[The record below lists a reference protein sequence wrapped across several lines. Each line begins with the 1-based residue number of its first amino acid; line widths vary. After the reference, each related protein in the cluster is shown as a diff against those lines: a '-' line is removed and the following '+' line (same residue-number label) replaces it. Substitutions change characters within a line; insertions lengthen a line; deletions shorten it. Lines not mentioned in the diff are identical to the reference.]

1 MKKSQ
6 IDRFAHLFK
15 GLDRAYGVVN
25 IAGKDARG
33 KQKGKYSFV
42 HEPRTRATFSEHL
55 EGSQSIGIVPINED
69 NLCGWGALD
78 IDQYPLDHLAIVQ
91 KVEKLELPMVVCRS
105 KSGGAHVF
113 LFMLELVEAET
124 LQIKLKEVAAELGV
138 GGCEIFPKQIQ
149 LVLERGDNGNFLN
162 LPYFNH
168 EDGLRYAIKSDGSAA
183 TLDEFLD
190 YAEASAIDH
199 HDLGNLLTQAAP
211 AVDAKLKDG
220 PPCLQALMRQG
231 FPEGTRNNGLFNLGV
246 YLRKAYPDDWETKIL
261 DYNQTILS
269 PPLDLKEV
277 NIVADQIK
285 KKDYQYKCAD
295 QPICN
300 FCNKDL
306 CRSRKHGVGG
316 GANTPT
322 VANLRKY
329 GSEPPLW
336 FLDVNGSPVELD
348 TEGLQKQPRFQIL
361 CMEQINFMPRTITR
375 AAWEALMNGLLSQMV
390 GTEGAVIS
398 TSDDI
403 SLRGQFYDLLEEFS
417 THMQSALDR
426 EEILLRRP
434 WTNEE
439 EGRTYFRLK
448 DFEAFLKR
456 NKFFEYKSNKIAQR
470 LRDMNGAAEQF
481 RIKGRT
487 VRCWSIPA
495 FAKVA
500 GEFESRFGD
509 EEDVPF

>member
-1 MKKSQ
+1 MTESNAG
-6 IDRFAHLFK
+6 RFAQLFR
-15 GLDRAYGVVN
+15 GLERAYGTVDLTT
-25 IAGKDARG
+25 KDARG
-33 KQKGKYSFV
+33 KQKGVYRFV
-42 HEPRTRATFSEHL
+42 QETRTTETFSGHL
-55 EGSQSIGIVPINED
+55 EGTKSIGIVPINES
-69 NLCGWGALD
+69 NMCGWGALD

-91 KVEKLELPMVVCRS
+91 RIEKLELPLVVCRS
-105 KSGGAHVF
+105 KSGGAHIF
-113 LFMLELVEAET
+113 LFLSEFVEAES
-124 LQIKLKEVAAELGV
+124 LQIKLKEIAAELGF
-138 GGCEIFPKQIQ
+138 GGCEIFPKQIK
-149 LVLERGDNGNFLN
+149 LVISRGDNGNFLN
-162 LPYFNH
+162 LPYFDH
-168 EDGLRYAIKSDGSAA
+168 ENGLRYAIKSDGSAA
-183 TLDEFLD
+183 TLEEFLS
-190 YAEASAIDH
+190 YAEALAIDH
-199 HDLGNLLTQAAP
+199 HDLGNLLTKAAP
-211 AVDAKLKDG
+211 TVDAKLKDG
-220 PPCLQALMRQG
+220 PPCLQALLRQG

-261 DYNQTILS
+261 DYNQTILE

-277 NIVADQIK
+277 NIVANQIK
-285 KKDYQYKCAD
+285 KKEYQYKCAD

-316 GANTPT
+316 GSNTPT

-329 GSEPPLW
+329 GNEPPLW

-348 TEGLQKQPRFQIL
+348 TEGLQRQPKFQMS

-390 GTEGAVIS
+390 LTEGAVIS

-403 SLRGQFYDLLEEFS
+403 SLRGQFYELLEDFS
-417 THMQSALDR
+417 THMQSALEK

-434 WTNEE
+434 WTDEK

-456 NKFFEYKSNKIAQR
+456 NKFFEYKSSTIAQR
-470 LRDMNGAAEQF
+470 LRDINGAAEQF
-481 RIKGRT
+481 RIKGRAI
-487 VRCWSIPA
+487 RCWSIPA
-495 FAKVA
+495 YAKVED
-500 GEFESRFGD
+500 EFESRFAD

>member
-1 MKKSQ
+1 MY
-6 IDRFAHLFK
+6 R
-15 GLDRAYGVVN
+15 
-25 IAGKDARG
+25 
-33 KQKGKYSFV
+33 FV
-42 HEPRTRATFSEHL
+42 HEPRTSATFSDHL
-55 EGSQSIGIVPINED
+55 EGSQSIEVVPINEN

-91 KVEKLELPMVVCRS
+91 KVEKLELPLVVCRS
-105 KSGGAHVF
+105 KSGGAHIF
-113 LFMLELVEAET
+113 LFLSKVVDAET
-124 LQIKLKEVAAELGV
+124 LQIKLKEVAAELGF
-138 GGCEIFPKQIQ
+138 GGCEIFPKQIK

-190 YAEASAIDH
+190 YAEAAAIDH
-199 HDLGNLLTQAAP
+199 DELDDLLTQAAP
-211 AVDAKLKDG
+211 TVDAKLKDG

-403 SLRGQFYDLLEEFS
+403 SLRGQFYELLEDFS
-417 THMQSALDR
+417 THMQSALEK

-456 NKFFEYKSNKIAQR
+456 NKFFEYKSNKVAQR
-470 LRDMNGAAEQF
+470 LRDINGAAEQF

-487 VRCWSIPA
+487 IRCWSIPA
-495 FAKVA
+495 YDKVA
-500 GEFESRFGD
+500 DEFESRFDD

>member
-6 IDRFAHLFK
+6 IDRFAHLFR
-15 GLDRAYGVVN
+15 GLERAYGVVD
-25 IAGKDARG
+25 ITTKDERG
-33 KQKGKYSFV
+33 KQKGVYRFV
-42 HEPRTRATFSEHL
+42 HEPRTSATFSDHL
-55 EGSQSIGIVPINED
+55 EGSQSIGVVPINEN

-91 KVEKLELPMVVCRS
+91 KVEKLELPLVVCRS
-105 KSGGAHVF
+105 KSGGAHIF
-113 LFMLELVEAET
+113 LFLSKVVDAET
-124 LQIKLKEVAAELGV
+124 LQIKLKEVAAELGF
-138 GGCEIFPKQIQ
+138 GGCEIFPKQIK

-190 YAEASAIDH
+190 YAEAAAIDH
-199 HDLGNLLTQAAP
+199 DELDDLLTQAAP
-211 AVDAKLKDG
+211 TVDAKLKDG

-403 SLRGQFYDLLEEFS
+403 SLRGQFYELLEDFS
-417 THMQSALDR
+417 THMQSALEK

-456 NKFFEYKSNKIAQR
+456 NKFFEYKSNKVAQR
-470 LRDMNGAAEQF
+470 LRDINGAAEQF

-487 VRCWSIPA
+487 IRCWSIPA
-495 FAKVA
+495 YDKVA
-500 GEFESRFGD
+500 DEFESRFAD